1 MVERERAE
9 RTKTERIGEVARGR
23 ERLQREGECERERE
37 QASLQG
43 GFPEVT
49 VLNIT
54 EECGMLN
61 RCQGKHTGRT
71 TAAPNG
77 CQGPFYIRT
86 KGGKHKVIY
95 VREHIWST
103 ITQNA

>member
-1 MVERERAE
+1 MVERER
-9 RTKTERIGEVARGR
+9 GR
-23 ERLQREGECERERE
+23 KGQKQRELGRWQEEERGCKERGNVRERE

-77 CQGPFYIRT
+77 CQGSFYIRT

>member
-9 RTKTERIGEVARGR
+9 RTKRERIGEVARGR

-77 CQGPFYIRT
+77 CQGSFYIRT

-95 VREHIWST
+95 VCEHIWST

>member
-1 MVERERAE
+1 M
-9 RTKTERIGEVARGR
+9 
-23 ERLQREGECERERE
+23 
-37 QASLQG
+37 ASLKG

-61 RCQGKHTGRT
+61 RCQGKHTGRA

-77 CQGPFYIRT
+77 CQGLLYIHT
-86 KGGKHKVIY
+86 KTHKHVVIY
-95 VREHIWST
+95 VREHIYST
-103 ITQNA
+103 GTQRLAILHSAYTYMHL